1 MVAIFAEARA
11 VLYSSIKRRFMTAN
25 ILQFP
30 EPQTLVEKIY
40 SPQIANQVRLPV
52 FSESVSAG
60 FPSPADDYIEDFLDL
75 NEKYIQNPAATFF
88 MRVSGNSI
96 QGISSGDMLII
107 DCSLTPCD
115 GDLVIAVLNGELLVK
130 RLAFKKSRKFLQAHS
145 DNYEPIEITDSME
158 LTIWGVVTTIIHA
171 LR

>member
-1 MVAIFAEARA
+1 
-11 VLYSSIKRRFMTAN
+11 MTAN

-30 EPQTLVEKIY
+30 EPQTVVEKIF
-40 SPQIANQVRLPV
+40 SPQITSQIKLPV

-75 NEKYIQNPAATFF
+75 NEKFIQNPAATFF

-96 QGISSGDMLII
+96 EGISSGDMLII
-107 DCSLTPCD
+107 DCSLTPHD
-115 GDLVIAVLNGELLVK
+115 GDIVVAILNGELIVK
-130 RLAFKKSRKFLQAHS
+130 KIVFKGPKKYLQS
-145 DNYEPIEITDSME
+145 NNPRFEPIEITENME
-158 LTIWGVVTTIIHA
+158 LTIWGVVTNVIHT